1 MKSRQLS
8 LKECYSIL
16 NLEKG
21 ATLEDVKRA
30 YRRRAFELHPDL
42 HPGNAEAGRQ
52 FQRLNEAYVALSQ
65 ILQTEAAKDEATRA
79 ERAER
84 NERCRGAST
93 ARGQSAADA
102 EASAEKSQQERDA
115 SAQESANAKAGA
127 QTDSQAGAQSSTG
140 SHANAASSATSA
152 TGPSGDADTA
162 DNESSADKS
171 SDEERRK
178 RAASAA
184 YGREEVLRDLLND
197 PFARRVFEDI
207 YSEVNRQ
214 TQDTTPPPPPPR
226 AEPPPPP
233 TPKAPPKPRN
243 VQMEWGSH
251 KLNLDFSK
259 GLKGMVKGWLRH
271 QIDDEQTI
279 KMPASSL
286 IPGARIRLQI
296 RRGLSEELSTIE
308 ITLPKDFVVG
318 KPVRLRGLGRKVG
331 QWQGDLYL
339 TLESR

>member
-1 MKSRQLS
+1 MHKSRQLS

-65 ILQTEAAKDEATRA
+65 ILQTEAAKEEEARRDTSA
-79 ERAER
+79 
-84 NERCRGAST
+84 G
-93 ARGQSAADA
+93 RGQASSDAGSTSSAGAAQD
-102 EASAEKSQQERDA
+102 QTNG
-115 SAQESANAKAGA
+115 AQEAGQNGADENSARA
-127 QTDSQAGAQSSTG
+127 
-140 SHANAASSATSA
+140 ATSA
-152 TGPSGDADTA
+152 QD
-162 DNESSADKS
+162 SADG
-171 SDEERRK
+171 DDRRK

-207 YSEVNRQ
+207 YSEVNKQ
-214 TQDTTPPPPPPR
+214 TQTAPPPPPPPKP
-226 AEPPPPP
+226 EPAPQPAP
-233 TPKAPPKPRN
+233 PPKPRN

-286 IPGARIRLQI
+286 VPGARIRLQI
-296 RRGLSEELSTIE
+296 RRGLSEEPSTIE
-308 ITLPKDFVVG
+308 ITLPRDFVVG

-331 QWQGDLYL
+331 NWQGDLYL

>member
-1 MKSRQLS
+1 MQKSRQLS

-16 NLEKG
+16 NLDKG

-42 HPGNAEAGRQ
+42 HPGDADAGRQ

-65 ILQTEAAKDEATRA
+65 VLQTEEQKYA
-79 ERAER
+79 ERPEKER
-84 NERCRGAST
+84 ARRKGQEAHKDRQEEARTERPDDKEDKDDKEEKEGSRRTAQAPPADEST
-93 ARGQSAADA
+93 QDT
-102 EASAEKSQQERDA
+102 
-115 SAQESANAKAGA
+115 AG
-127 QTDSQAGAQSSTG
+127 DS
-140 SHANAASSATSA
+140 
-152 TGPSGDADTA
+152 SGDKT
-162 DNESSADKS
+162 EG
-171 SDEERRK
+171 RRK

-214 TQDTTPPPPPPR
+214 AQEESAAPPPPPPPQD
-226 AEPPPPP
+226 EPKAPVTPP
-233 TPKAPPKPRN
+233 APPKPRK
-243 VQMEWGSH
+243 VQMEWGGH

-259 GLKGMVKGWLRH
+259 GLKGMVTGWLRH

-279 KMPASSL
+279 KMPAASL

-308 ITLPKDFVVG
+308 ITLPQDFVVG

-339 TLESR
+339 TLESK

>member
-1 MKSRQLS
+1 MQKKSRHLS
-8 LKECYSIL
+8 LKECYGIL

-42 HPGNAEAGRQ
+42 NPGNEEAGRQ

-65 ILQTEAAKDEATRA
+65 ILQTEEAARA
-79 ERAER
+79 EKEGKARQQARAEAQDDTR
-84 NERCRGAST
+84 DKSG
-93 ARGQSAADA
+93 D
-102 EASAEKSQQERDA
+102 SAETEHGTKTEQENSEDT
-115 SAQESANAKAGA
+115 QGQD
-127 QTDSQAGAQSSTG
+127 QTS
-140 SHANAASSATSA
+140 
-152 TGPSGDADTA
+152 
-162 DNESSADKS
+162 
-171 SDEERRK
+171 EERRK

-184 YGREEVLRDLLND
+184 YEGQEEVLRDLLND

-214 TQDTTPPPPPPR
+214 TQDSTPPPPPPPPF
-226 AEPPPPP
+226 AEAPPQ
-233 TPKAPPKPRN
+233 PKEAPKPRK
-243 VQMEWGSH
+243 VQMSSH
-251 KLNLDFSK
+251 KLNLDFTK
-259 GLKGMVKGWLRH
+259 GIKGMVTGWLRH

-286 IPGARIRLQI
+286 LPGARIRLQI

-308 ITLPKDFVVG
+308 ITLPQDFVVG
-318 KPVRLRGLGRKVG
+318 KPVRLRGLGKKVG

-339 TLESR
+339 TLESK

>member
-1 MKSRQLS
+1 MQKSRPLS
-8 LKECYSIL
+8 LKECYSLL

-42 HPGNAEAGRQ
+42 NPGNAEAGRQ

-65 ILQTEAAKDEATRA
+65 ILQTEAEKAESAGATKGAGQKRKSGTAAESTDSRQEARSEEPREESRQEFQEEHARA
-79 ERAER
+79 EAEQ
-84 NERCRGAST
+84 ASGT
-93 ARGQSAADA
+93 EAADA
-102 EASAEKSQQERDA
+102 SEASGEADDA
-115 SAQESANAKAGA
+115 GR
-127 QTDSQAGAQSSTG
+127 
-140 SHANAASSATSA
+140 
-152 TGPSGDADTA
+152 GDD
-162 DNESSADKS
+162 
-171 SDEERRK
+171 RRK

-214 TQDTTPPPPPPR
+214 SQHAPPPPPPPR
-226 AEPPPPP
+226 PEPVPQ
-233 TPKAPPKPRN
+233 PKSPPKPRN

-279 KMPASSL
+279 KMPAASL
-286 IPGARIRLQI
+286 VPGARIRLQI

-308 ITLPKDFVVG
+308 ITLPKDFMVG
-318 KPVRLRGLGRKVG
+318 KPVRLRGLGKKVG
-331 QWQGDLYL
+331 NWQGDLYL

>member
-1 MKSRQLS
+1 MHKSRQLS

-16 NLEKG
+16 ILEKG

-42 HPGNAEAGRQ
+42 HPGNVEAGRQ

-65 ILQTEAAKDEATRA
+65 ILQTEAAKEEGARA
-79 ERAER
+79 EREESRRDTSAD
-84 NERCRGAST
+84 
-93 ARGQSAADA
+93 RGQT
-102 EASAEKSQQERDA
+102 ASASGPTGTASDATQEQAA
-115 SAQESANAKAGA
+115 SAQEAGP
-127 QTDSQAGAQSSTG
+127 T
-140 SHANAASSATSA
+140 AADGDKSDTATS
-152 TGPSGDADTA
+152 TE
-162 DNESSADKS
+162 ESSES
-171 SDEERRK
+171 EERRK

-214 TQDTTPPPPPPR
+214 TQTDSPPQPPQPKP
-226 AEPPPPP
+226 EPAPQ
-233 TPKAPPKPRN
+233 PKAPPKPRK
-243 VQMEWGSH
+243 VQMEWGTH

-286 IPGARIRLQI
+286 VPGARIRLQI
-296 RRGLSEELSTIE
+296 RRGLSEEPSTIE
-308 ITLPKDFVVG
+308 ITLPRDFVVG

-331 QWQGDLYL
+331 NWQGDLYL
-339 TLESR
+339 TLESK